1 MLPLGELDVAAPG
14 LLIAAAGCVAGLAPD
29 ASIVDAV
36 PLTWLCAALSLWIG
50 ASCIRRA
57 IRVRDWL

>member
-1 MLPLGELDVAAPG
+1 LDVATPG

-50 ASCIRRA
+50 ASYTRRA
-57 IRVRDWL
+57 IHVRDRLP